1 MMRLAKIFTLLLSV
15 AVLMAGTTACK
26 KKPKDPMS
34 AGRPSMTN
42 GMRTVGVNGGAPD
55 ATSLNDSGMNNPNG
69 LSGSPNSNGLGNP
82 ESASNGVEGQPI
94 AELPNVY
101 FGLDSDELD
110 SAATTIIDNG
120 SAYLKKNTA
129 LNVVL
134 RGHCDDT
141 GTSEYNYAL
150 GSRRAQRVRDALIER
165 GIDAN
170 RLQTMSFGK
179 DMPAAQGTDEA
190 SRAQN
195 RRVEFF
201 VFTQ

>member
-1 MMRLAKIFTLLLSV
+1 MTMRLAKIFTLLLMV
-15 AVLMAGTTACK
+15 AVLMSSTTACK
-26 KKPKDPMS
+26 KKVKDPMS
-34 AGRPSMTN
+34 ANRPGMMGN
-42 GMRTVGVNGGAPD
+42 GPHGGAPD
-55 ATSLNDSGMNNPNG
+55 ATTMNGTNGMNDANG
-69 LSGSPNSNGLGNP
+69 MRNGNTNGMGNP
-82 ESASNGVEGQPI
+82 ENSTNAQEGQPI
-94 AELPNVY
+94 SELPNVY

-110 SAATTIIDNG
+110 GTATAIIDKG
-120 SAYLKKNTA
+120 SAYLKKNGA

-150 GSRRAQRVRDALIER
+150 GSRRAQRVRDALIEK
-165 GIDAN
+165 GIDGN

-179 DMPAAQGTDEA
+179 DMPAVEGSDEA
-190 SRAQN
+190 SRSKN